1 MKEECG
7 VAGAILHD
15 PAPPTN
21 IVAFKLYYALYALQH
36 RGQDSTGIVV
46 FDGSKSKSIKS
57 MGLVSEAY
65 SKPKIQDLIGY
76 VGVGHVRN
84 ATKGTHNL
92 ENCQPF
98 VLNFKGGTIALAHN
112 GSLVNAALL
121 KDELESEGRIFTTD
135 LDVEVIALL
144 LVKELLKHDA
154 VGAIKNVMRRING
167 SYSLVIMING
177 DLYAVRDPFGIKPL
191 CYGEIDGGYAVVSET
206 VALDTINGKFVRD
219 LKSGEIL
226 AFTKEGKVE
235 SYQTNKEDVAAHCIF
250 EFIYLARPDSII
262 DGQLVYAARERI
274 GKQLAIE
281 YPADAD
287 IISPVP
293 DSGIAA
299 AIGYARESKIKYLEG
314 LMKNRYIGR
323 TFILPSQEAREMAV
337 RLKMNTINDN
347 LRGNSVVLVDD
358 SVVRGTTSRRII
370 DMIKRAGAK
379 EVHLRVASPPIIGPC
394 YLGIDMPTRDELIA
408 VHKTIEGVCAA
419 VNADSIGYLSID
431 GLVKAIGIDKSR
443 LCLGCVTEQYPVDIP
458 GEKCCRKQCRM
469 DDFIPA
475 QDLK

>member
-65 SKPKIQDLIGY
+65 SKQKIQDLLGY

-121 KDELESEGRIFTTD
+121 RDELESEGRIFTTD

-144 LVKELLKHDA
+144 LVKELLKHSA
-154 VGAIKNVMRRING
+154 VDAIKNVMRRVNG

-191 CYGEIDGGYAVVSET
+191 CYGEIDGGYAVVSES
-206 VALDTINGKFVRD
+206 VALDAINGKFVRD
-219 LKSGEIL
+219 VKSGEIL

-274 GKQLAIE
+274 GKQLALE
-281 YPADAD
+281 HPADAD

-347 LRGNSVVLVDD
+347 LRDNSVVLVDD

-419 VNADSIGYLSID
+419 VNADTIGYLSID

-458 GEKCCRKQCRM
+458 GEKCCRKQCRV
-469 DDFIPA
+469 DDFIPV

>member
-46 FDGSKSKSIKS
+46 FDGSKSKSLKR

-65 SKPKIQDLIGY
+65 SKQTIQDMVGY

-84 ATKGTHNL
+84 ATKGTHNI

-98 VLNFKGGTIALAHN
+98 VLNFKRGTIALAHN
-112 GSLVNAALL
+112 GSLVNGAFL
-121 KDELESEGRIFTTD
+121 KDQLESEGRIFTTD

-144 LVKELLKHDA
+144 LVKELLKHNA
-154 VGAIKNVMRRING
+154 VDAIKNVMRQLNG

-191 CYGEIDGGYAVVSET
+191 CYGEIDGGYAVVSES
-206 VALDTINGKFVRD
+206 VALDTINGKFIRD
-219 LKSGEIL
+219 IKSGEIL

-235 SYQTNKEDVAAHCIF
+235 SYPTNKEDVAAHCIF
-250 EFIYLARPDSII
+250 EFIYLARPDSTI

-274 GKQLAIE
+274 GKQLALE
-281 YPADAD
+281 HPADAD

-323 TFILPSQEAREMAV
+323 TFILPSQEMREMAV

-347 LRGNSVVLVDD
+347 LKDQSVVLVDD

-370 DMIKRAGAK
+370 DMIKKAGAK

-458 GEKCCRKQCRM
+458 GEKCCRKQCRV
-469 DDFIPA
+469 DDF
-475 QDLK
+475 